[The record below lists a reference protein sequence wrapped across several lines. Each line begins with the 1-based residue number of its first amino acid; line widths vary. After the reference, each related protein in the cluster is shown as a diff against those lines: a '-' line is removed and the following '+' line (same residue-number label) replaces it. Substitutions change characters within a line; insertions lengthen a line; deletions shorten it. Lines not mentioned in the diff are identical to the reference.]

1 MVESKKKKI
10 QYDAAYISYVKNGD
24 SAAVFITRDTAKEVP
39 TDDMWVDVIST
50 NKKDRK
56 DGRWDFNYFTVELF
70 PRKTRPEY
78 PPDASKELKKYI
90 TWQTACKDIENHRK
104 QGHRGS
110 KYRICPQLVNI
121 NKDEYTMEEAVEFFI
136 RKLGSG
142 KLVRLRL

>member
-1 MVESKKKKI
+1 M
-10 QYDAAYISYVKNGD
+10 
-24 SAAVFITRDTAKEVP
+24 TRDIAKEVP
-39 TDDMWVDVIST
+39 TDGMWVDVIST

-70 PRKTRPEY
+70 RRITRPEY

-121 NKDEYTMEEAVEFFI
+121 NKDKFTMEEAVWSFSLERWVLESWFDSGCERKEKKVPFEPQWEYEI
-136 RKLGSG
+136 RSVK
-142 KLVRLRL
+142 KI